1 MNKLN
6 IFKFN
11 LIKNKKV
18 LKSYENQNL
27 KLSENDR
34 KLKSKLIKELKLM
47 NQKDIHHKNEIEFL
61 KQNLS
66 SYHKKLSI
74 ILG

>member
-11 LIKNKKV
+11 LIKYKKV
-18 LKSYENQNL
+18 LKSYEIQNL

-34 KLKSKLIKELKLM
+34 KLKSKLIKELKLI
-47 NQKDIHHKNEIEFL
+47 NQKDIHYKNEIEFL
-61 KQNLS
+61 KQKTFFIS
-66 SYHKKLSI
+66 
-74 ILG
+74 